1 MTFTNQAARVGPIL
15 LGSPMSMLDASEFEE
30 YSNDDLLAR
39 VDHERLPRHV
49 AVIMDG
55 NGRWAKSRYMPRIA
69 GHYEGMKS
77 VREIV
82 TACRE
87 IGIQALTLYAFSQEN
102 WKRPPDEIGMLM
114 KVMESYLQ
122 SELNL
127 LLEQDIRF
135 MTIGRTELLPMRVL
149 EWIHRVERETKNCK
163 KMVLTVAVSYG
174 GRGEI
179 VDAMRSILKD
189 YIAGS
194 IDIADVDES
203 LVARH
208 LYTAEHPELD
218 LLIRTSGEARISNF
232 LLWQVAYA
240 ELYLTKTF
248 WPDFRRRELLIA
260 LLDYQMRERRFGKTS
275 QHDLTKSI
283 GNPS

>member
-1 MTFTNQAARVGPIL
+1 
-15 LGSPMSMLDASEFEE
+15 MSTLDITTLERYSTEE
-30 YSNDDLLAR
+30 LLAY
-39 VDHERLPRHV
+39 VDHDRLPRHV

-77 VREIV
+77 VREVV

-102 WKRPPDEIGMLM
+102 WKRPQEEIGLLM
-114 KVMESYLQ
+114 NIMESYLQ
-122 SELNL
+122 SELDL
-127 LLEQDIRF
+127 MLEQEIRF
-135 MTIGRTELLPMRVL
+135 MTIGRTEFLPTPVL
-149 EWIHRVERETKNCK
+149 QWIEKVETATRDCG
-163 KMVLTVAVSYG
+163 KMILTVAVSYG

-179 VDAMRSILKD
+179 VDAIRAILED
-189 YIAGS
+189 YRQGS
-194 IDIADVDES
+194 IDVHNIDES
-203 LVARH
+203 LVERH
-208 LYTAEHPELD
+208 LYTAALPELD

-240 ELYLTKTF
+240 ELHLTKTF
-248 WPDFRRRELLIA
+248 WPDFRRRELVLA
-260 LLDYQMRERRFGKTS
+260 LLDYQSRERRFGRTS
-275 QHDLTKSI
+275 QADLPETI

>member
-1 MTFTNQAARVGPIL
+1 
-15 LGSPMSMLDASEFEE
+15 MSTLDITALDQ
-30 YSNDDLLAR
+30 YSNEELETRL
-39 VDHERLPRHV
+39 DHSRLPRHV

-77 VREIV
+77 VREVV

-102 WKRPPDEIGMLM
+102 WKRPPEEIGLLM
-114 KVMESYLQ
+114 KLMEGYLK
-122 SELNL
+122 SELDL

-135 MTIGRTELLPMRVL
+135 MTIGRPELLPKPVL
-149 EWIHRVERETKNCK
+149 RWIDKVETATRDCN
-163 KMVLTVAVSYG
+163 KMILTVAVSYG

-179 VDAMRSILKD
+179 VDAMRAILED
-189 YIAGS
+189 YRQGNVELH
-194 IDIADVDES
+194 DIDES
-203 LVARH
+203 LVERH
-208 LYTAEHPELD
+208 LYTTSLPELD

-240 ELYLTKTF
+240 ELYLTKTL
-248 WPDFRRRELLIA
+248 WPDFRRRELLLA
-260 LLDYQMRERRFGKTS
+260 LLDYQTRERRFGRTS
-275 QHDLTKSI
+275 QPDLTETI
-283 GNPS
+283 GKPS

>member
-1 MTFTNQAARVGPIL
+1 
-15 LGSPMSMLDASEFEE
+15 MSTLDITVYDQ
-30 YSNDDLLAR
+30 YSNEELLTRLDLK
-39 VDHERLPRHV
+39 RLPRHV

-77 VREIV
+77 VREVV
-82 TACRE
+82 TVCRE

-102 WKRPPDEIGMLM
+102 WNRPPKEVGMLM
-114 KVMESYLQ
+114 KLMEGYLK
-122 SELNL
+122 SELDL

-135 MTIGRTELLPMRVL
+135 MTIGRYDLLPKPIL
-149 EWIHRVERETKNCK
+149 QWIDKVEAATRDCN
-163 KMVLTVAVSYG
+163 KMVLTIAVSYG

-179 VDAMRSILKD
+179 VDAMQAILED
-189 YIAGS
+189 YQKGTVTIQ
-194 IDIADVDES
+194 DIDES
-203 LVARH
+203 LIERH
-208 LYTAEHPELD
+208 LYTTSLPELD

-240 ELYLTKTF
+240 ELHFTKTL

-260 LLDYQMRERRFGKTS
+260 LLDYQTRDRRFGRTLQLDRIQTS
-275 QHDLTKSI
+275 GKLS
-283 GNPS
+283 